1 MKITTNSPQFK
12 ETFGP
17 YPSLTELSLAK
28 FDSQGP
34 TFSLIKNA
42 FTDETNANIFS
53 DADNLN
59 GVQSQDVRN
68 GLRLFMRDLAVS
80 LETDAGQPEVSINCP
95 SSLLVNGLQQVVNSA
110 EIGSVLSNQ
119 TVYTIFN
126 GVVSGDPKKV
136 GVALIGVGMTAV
148 GVAVPVVGWIGAAIT
163 IVASAV
169 SAAFNRAKAQKAA
182 DDAERARQ
190 LYAEF
195 PPMQVADADMD
206 AATVDRGIRRYI
218 RTGNWT
224 NIWAPAFK
232 GEWQGVNRQGGM
244 AFAQG
249 GADSGDDELTHEAT
263 RFFVPSGGLGVIP
276 GTDQVTRVVQVSL
289 ETNPDDIDA
298 AAWLAFKK
306 GGKDPR
312 GIDINGR
319 KGYTRVKDTGM
330 YYPATGRLAAS
341 LWEMLTS
348 TEGYSYHGNPY
359 VFRVDA
365 RRLHDAWREWA
376 ESGLRYIREVC
387 YPWYP
392 KYLRPDGTISAALNL
407 DGPDPA
413 ADLAGYFG
421 TGIFLAMGV
430 WAGRVAPGSTSY
442 VQTYSIY
449 PRPAGFSGAELHTM
463 RDAYGMEKSSVSSSY
478 SGAFLPIYDP
488 SKWPDQC
495 MGERYHRGPLG
506 VSIADTLSDL
516 QKLQAWTLR
525 HTLASAYCSQLD
537 AAFAG
542 NANAATRETLFKMRS
557 ALLKATDRMYINLN
571 DVPDNEPGI
580 SGLAHS
586 ESWKQQLVAS
596 GVPATPKKVDN
607 SVKLSAGQRPPG
619 QGVGGNIPCEAG
631 IPCPDKDKPPPKP
644 PFVGGNPDPWEPKPP
659 KRVGRPDNVVSTSI
673 RTRAI
678 AAATVSSVGTAL
690 AAALVARSR
699 RRRNFVAGGT

>member
-1 MKITTNSPQFK
+1 MKLTIDSEMFQQ
-12 ETFGP
+12 TFGS
-17 YPSLTELSLAK
+17 YPSLADQSLAV
-28 FDSQGP
+28 FRSNGP
-34 TFSLIKNA
+34 TFGAIKNA
-42 FTDETNANIFS
+42 FLDNATASLYS
-53 DADNLN
+53 DPESLN
-59 GVQSQDVRN
+59 GTQAQDVRN
-68 GLRLFMRDLAVS
+68 GLRLLMRDLAVG
-80 LETDAGQPEVSINCP
+80 LTTDGGQQNISINCP
-95 SSLLVNGLQQVVNSA
+95 TSLLTNGLPQLVNSA
-110 EIGSVLSNQ
+110 EIGSVLNNQ
-119 TVYTIFN
+119 VVFAIFN
-126 GVVSGDPKKV
+126 GVVSGDPKKA
-136 GVALIGVGMTAV
+136 GVALIGVGMAAV
-148 GVAVPVVGWIGAAIT
+148 GVAVPVVGWIGTAIT
-163 IVASAV
+163 VVASAL
-169 SAAFNRAKAQKAA
+169 SAAFNRAKAKKAA
-182 DDAERARQ
+182 NDAERARQ

-195 PPMQVADADMD
+195 PPMQVADAEMD
-206 AATVDRGIRRYI
+206 DVTIERGVRRFI
-218 RTGNWT
+218 RTHEWT
-224 NIWAPAFK
+224 DIWAPAFK

-263 RFFVPSGGLGVIP
+263 RFFVASGGLGVIP

-319 KGYTRVKDTGM
+319 RGYTRVKDTGM

-348 TEGYSYHGNPY
+348 KEGYSYHGNPY

-365 RRLHDAWREWA
+365 RRLHEAWREWA
-376 ESGLRYIREVC
+376 EGGLRYIREVC

-392 KYLRPDGTISAALNL
+392 KYKQPDGTISAALNL

-430 WAGRVAPGSTSY
+430 WAGRVASGSTTY
-442 VQTYSIY
+442 VQKYSIY
-449 PRPAGFSGAELHTM
+449 PRPAGFSGAELHTIY
-463 RDAYGMEKSSVSSSY
+463 DAYGMEKSAVSSSY

-488 SKWPDQC
+488 AKWPDQC

-506 VSIADTLSDL
+506 ISIADTLADL

-525 HTLASAYCSQLD
+525 HTLASAYCSQFD

-542 NANAATRETLFKMRS
+542 NASAAARENLLKMRS
-557 ALLKATDRMYINLN
+557 ALLKASDRMYINLN
-571 DVPDNEPGI
+571 DVPDDEPGI
-580 SGLAHS
+580 SGMPRS
-586 ESWKQQLVAS
+586 ESWKQQLVAA
-596 GVPATPKKVDN
+596 GVPATPKKLN
-607 SVKLSAGQRPPG
+607 NNIKLSAGERPPG
-619 QGVGGNIPCEAG
+619 EGVGKGIPCEAG
-631 IPCPDKDKPPPKP
+631 IPCPDKPPPKP
-644 PFVGGNPDPWEPKPP
+644 PFVAGNPDPWEPKPP
-659 KRVGRPDNVVSTSI
+659 KRVGRPDVVSTSI

>member
-17 YPSLTELSLAK
+17 YPSLAELSLAK

-80 LETDAGQPEVSINCP
+80 FETDAGQPEISINCP
-95 SSLLVNGLQQVVNSA
+95 SSLLANGLQQVVNSA

-206 AATVDRGIRRYI
+206 AATVDRGIRRSSA
-218 RTGNWT
+218 RTTGRT
-224 NIWAPAFK
+224 FGRLRSQASGRAY
-232 GEWQGVNRQGGM
+232 NRQGGM

-249 GADSGDDELTHEAT
+249 GAESGDDDLTHEAT

-306 GGKDPR
+306 GGLKDPR

-348 TEGYSYHGNPY
+348 KEGYSYHGNPY

-365 RRLHDAWREWA
+365 RRLHEAWREWA

-442 VQTYSIY
+442 VQKYSIY
-449 PRPAGFSGAELHTM
+449 PRPAGFGGAELHTIY
-463 RDAYGMEKSSVSSSY
+463 DAYGMEKSSVSSSY

-488 SKWPDQC
+488 AKWPDQC

-506 VSIADTLSDL
+506 VSIADTLADL

-525 HTLASAYCSQLD
+525 HTLASAYCSQSD

-542 NANAATRETLFKMRS
+542 NANAASRENLLKMRA
-557 ALLKATDRMYINLN
+557 ALLKASDRMYINLN
-571 DVPDNEPGI
+571 DVPDDEPGI
-580 SGLAHS
+580 SGMPRS
-586 ESWKQQLVAS
+586 ESWKKQLIAA

-619 QGVGGNIPCEAG
+619 QGVGKGIPCEAG
-631 IPCPDKDKPPPKP
+631 IPCPDKPPPKP
-644 PFVGGNPDPWEPKPP
+644 PFVAGNPDPWEPKPP
-659 KRVGRPDNVVSTSI
+659 KRVGRPDVVSTSI

-690 AAALVARSR
+690 AAALVARNR